1 MVESL
6 KILNEQLRSLPLIIR
21 IALYDTKSKY
31 QLHYLGVFWQLLN
44 PLIQIMAYWFVFGV
58 GIKRGAPVDG
68 YPFIIWMLAGIIP
81 WFFIA
86 PTLTEGANSIYKRIN
101 LLSKMNFPV
110 SVLPS
115 VTIMSNLLSYFTMI
129 ALFILVMVLSG
140 YYPTL
145 HWLQYFYYLFCM
157 IAFMFSISLFNSTIS
172 VIIRDYQQLLQS
184 VTRLLFFLTP
194 IFWNMGHLNETLQT
208 ILKLNP
214 FYYLIEGF
222 RNTFLNG
229 DWFFNDVKYAL
240 YFWIITCIFFI
251 LGSMLHMKFRNR
263 FVDFL

>member
-1 MVESL
+1 MIESL

-31 QLHYLGVFWQLLN
+31 QSHYLGVLWQLLN
-44 PLIQIMAYWFVFGV
+44 PLIQIMAYWFVFGI

-81 WFFIA
+81 WFFIG
-86 PTLTEGANSIYKRIN
+86 PTLTGGANSIYGRIN

-115 VTIMSNLLSYFTMI
+115 ITIISNLFSYFTMI
-129 ALFILVMVLSG
+129 FIFIIIMVFNG

-145 HWLQYFYYLFCM
+145 HWLQYVYYLFCM
-157 IAFMFSISLFNSTIS
+157 IVFMFSISLFNSTIS

-184 VTRLLFFLTP
+184 ATRLLFFLTP
-194 IFWNMGHLNETLQT
+194 IFWNMNHLNHTLQT

-214 FYYLIEGF
+214 FYYIIDGF
-222 RNTFLNG
+222 RKTFLNG
-229 DWFFNDVKYAL
+229 EWFFQDVKYAL
-240 YFWIITCIFFI
+240 YFWIITSIFFI
-251 LGSMLHMKFRNR
+251 LGSILHMKFRNR

>member
-1 MVESL
+1 MIESL
-6 KILNEQLRSLPLIIR
+6 KILHEQWRSFPLIIR

-31 QLHYLGVFWQLLN
+31 QLHYLGVLWQLLS
-44 PLIQIMAYWFVFGV
+44 PLIQIMAYWFVFGI

-81 WFFIA
+81 WFFIS

-101 LLSKMNFPV
+101 LVSKMNFPV

-115 VTIMSNLLSYFTMI
+115 IAIMSNLFSYFTMI
-129 ALFILVMVLSG
+129 IIFILVMVISG
-140 YYPTL
+140 FYPTL
-145 HWLQYFYYLFCM
+145 YWLQYFYYLFCM
-157 IAFMFSISLFNSTIS
+157 IALMFSISLFNSTIS

-194 IFWNMGHLNETLQT
+194 IFWNMSHLSPTLQT

-214 FYYLIEGF
+214 FYYLIDGF
-222 RNTFLNG
+222 RKTFLNG
-229 DWFFNDVKYAL
+229 GWFFQDVKYGL
-240 YFWIITCIFFI
+240 YFWIIVIIFLI
-251 LGSMLHMKFRNR
+251 LGSILHMKFRNR